1 MDWTDAQAPSMD
13 EIERLAVEAFA
24 GLPEEFRTLTG
35 DVVFMVQDFPDKDVI
50 DDMELESE
58 FEILGLFSGA
68 DLADRESGANA
79 PHPTMIFLYR
89 RPILDY
95 WAEHAEPLG
104 HIVRHVLIHE
114 IGHHFGLSDDD
125 MEGIE
130 EREGP

>member
-1 MDWTDAQAPSMD
+1 MDWTDAQAPSLD
-13 EIERLAVEAFA
+13 EIERLAVEGFA
-24 GLPEEFRTLTG
+24 SLPAEFRALTG

-50 DDMELESE
+50 DEMELESE

-68 DLADRESGANA
+68 DLADREGGAHA

-125 MEGIE
+125 MEAIE
-130 EREGP
+130 ERSD